1 MRLLCAPLQGYTDR
15 CFRLAHSTIIGAIDD
30 YTTPFVRLEHDRL
43 RPRDLHDLQ
52 GLSPDQRRLTT
63 PQALARTPHDIRLI
77 ATQLADLGFDRLDL
91 NLGCPFPKVV
101 QQGYGAAL
109 PNQPDTLQDLLP
121 AAVDCVPPHA
131 LSLKLRLPDL
141 PQHLDRLADLCRPLP
156 LRHIT
161 LHPRT
166 AAQQYGGSPDHDAF
180 ARFRQ
185 LLGPQTPLVYNGDV
199 TSSDS
204 IVPDCDALMLGR
216 GLLANPLLP
225 RLLLGETF
233 SDDQFRQ
240 LLRDF
245 HQRLVDLLQEQPQP
259 LPRLKTLWDYF
270 LPHERNRHRRHLL
283 KATSLTDYLAAAAEL
298 LDHAQQPS
306 HPATSGETPT

>member
-15 CFRLAHSTIIGAIDD
+15 SFRLAHSATFGGIDD
-30 YTTPFVRLEHDRL
+30 YTAPFVRLERERL
-43 RPRDLHDLQ
+43 RPRDLHDLTAL
-52 GLSPDQRRLTT
+52 GEDQRRLTT
-63 PQALARTPHDIRLI
+63 PQALARTPHEIRLI
-77 ATQLADLGFDRLDL
+77 AAQLADLGFDRLDL

-109 PNQPDTLQDLLP
+109 PNEPDTLRELLL
-121 AAVDCVPPHA
+121 AAADCLPPHA

-141 PQHLDRLADLCRPLP
+141 PQHLEAIAELCRQLP
-156 LRHIT
+156 LRHVT

-166 AAQQYGGSPDHDAF
+166 AAQQYAGTPDHHAF

-199 TSSDS
+199 IAPHSPY
-204 IVPDCDALMLGR
+204 PDCDALMLGR

-225 RLLLGETF
+225 RLLRGETV

-240 LLRDF
+240 LLLAF
-245 HQRLVDLLQEQPQP
+245 HQRLADLLQEQPQP
-259 LPRLKTLWDYF
+259 LPRLKTLWDYL

-283 KATSLTDYLAAAAEL
+283 KATTLPDYLAAATEL
-298 LDHAQQPS
+298 LAHAQQPHHS
-306 HPATSGETPT
+306 PTPETPT